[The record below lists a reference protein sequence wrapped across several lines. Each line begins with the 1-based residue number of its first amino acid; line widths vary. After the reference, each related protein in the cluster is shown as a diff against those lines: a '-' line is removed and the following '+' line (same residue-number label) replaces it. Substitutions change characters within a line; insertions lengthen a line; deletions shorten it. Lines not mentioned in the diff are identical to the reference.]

1 MTFYER
7 YIELCQQKGIK
18 PTSVQMQQVTGISS
32 SALTQWKTLK
42 SLPTAAILGN
52 LAKYFEVSVEYLIG
66 LSTLRSNTLS
76 EQQQLL
82 LEAYDAADQRGK
94 NKIIQV
100 CMNEQDKAEERRVK
114 EEGPV
119 SG

>member
-7 YIELCQQKGIK
+7 YISLCQEKEIK
-18 PTSVQMQQVTGISS
+18 PTGVQMQQITGITS
-32 SALTQWKTLK
+32 SALTQWKNLK
-42 SLPTAAILGN
+42 SLPTAEILGN
-52 LAKYFEVSVEYLIG
+52 LAKYFEVSIEYLIG
-66 LSTLRSNTLS
+66 LSNLRSNTLS

-82 LEAYDAADQRGK
+82 LEAYDMADQRGK
-94 NKIIQV
+94 NKIVQV
-100 CMNEQDKAEERRVK
+100 CMNEQDKAEERRIK